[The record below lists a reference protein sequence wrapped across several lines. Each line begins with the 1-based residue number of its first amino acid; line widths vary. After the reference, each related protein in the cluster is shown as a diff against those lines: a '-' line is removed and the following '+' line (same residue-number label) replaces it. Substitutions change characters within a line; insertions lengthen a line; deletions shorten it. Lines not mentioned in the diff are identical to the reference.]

1 MKREEHTC
9 DVSNCKVLDNAE
21 DEAEEHQVR
30 KNISTL
36 NLIIVRF
43 QIKRIWSNVRM
54 TLEEMIVKLKTIVI
68 QNIIEVALNS
78 SALVDG
84 MSVKVCTK
92 KNPVNMQYF
101 FGRFIW
107 RYTSS

>member
-30 KNISTL
+30 KNITL

-43 QIKRIWSNVRM
+43 QIKRI
-54 TLEEMIVKLKTIVI
+54 
-68 QNIIEVALNS
+68 
-78 SALVDG
+78 
-84 MSVKVCTK
+84 
-92 KNPVNMQYF
+92 
-101 FGRFIW
+101 
-107 RYTSS
+107 

>member
-1 MKREEHTC
+1 
-9 DVSNCKVLDNAE
+9 
-21 DEAEEHQVR
+21 
-30 KNISTL
+30 
-36 NLIIVRF
+36 
-43 QIKRIWSNVRM
+43 M

-101 FGRFIW
+101 FVRFIW